1 MPDLVVRPTRRR
13 VAASLLAG
21 TLGVAAIL
29 GGCSKAPSEPDLVDA
44 LVRSGLTTE
53 EAQCAARALYDN
65 LPDDEI
71 AAIAERGPSA
81 VQDDPDVSD
90 EPIDVARSEIA
101 ACRSVS
107 TTTSTSEPTATSS
120 VDPETTLP
128 LETTPST
135 EGAELNPGR
144 ATPWW
149 SAGAASAAR

>member
-1 MPDLVVRPTRRR
+1 MD
-13 VAASLLAG
+13 AARTAMR
-21 TLGVAAIL
+21 ADEY
-29 GGCSKAPSEPDLVDA
+29 GGEPDSDRASISDA
-44 LVRSGLTTE
+44 
-53 EAQCAARALYDN
+53 
-65 LPDDEI
+65 
-71 AAIAERGPSA
+71 
-81 VQDDPDVSD
+81 
-90 EPIDVARSEIA
+90 IDVARSEIA